1 MAEDKKTD
9 EPTYTGAGENTPDPK
24 EALRE
29 REEGVKASVAAFEE
43 HPDYDPVAHR
53 DPTRN
58 VDDRVGA
65 FGAEAVDAE
74 EKYSGIDP
82 SRALFQVGQFD
93 ESAGDTLAHLAFPS
107 KNAKAARD
115 LSHPGRVLTE
125 AEADGEFDDEAKRRE
140 QVRAEAHANDDTVNA
155 TAFAPPQ
162 EPVDADKGATSDS
175 PKAASSTKSTSTR
188 STSRSSSTRK
198 DADNKK

>member
-1 MAEDKKTD
+1 MAEDKKTED
-9 EPTYTGAGENTPDPK
+9 KATEPTFAGAGENTPDPK

-43 HPDYDPVAHR
+43 LPDYDPVAHR

-58 VDDRVGA
+58 ADDRVGA

-115 LSHPGRVLTE
+115 LSRPGRILDPE
-125 AEADGEFDDEAKRRE
+125 GD
-140 QVRAEAHANDDTVNA
+140 
-155 TAFAPPQ
+155 
-162 EPVDADKGATSDS
+162 DKGTTSDAPERRS
-175 PKAASSTKSTSTR
+175 TARTADEGSKTESSTKSTR
-188 STSRSSSTRK
+188 STARSSSTRK